1 MEGVLATSKR
11 DLIKLKN
18 GYFVF
23 DLYGERDGFGGD
35 QRVGADKDPNS
46 FQFYL
51 PPLNEMG
58 FSDHYNQCLVRIRK
72 AGFYSSGDLCVNQQ
86 IFSYS
91 TSQTISPVYITL
103 DSDIKSR
110 NKHQICNNQA
120 SAVFSDPSKLN
131 HGLSEVLK
139 FESHNRGVSL
149 GASDGIA
156 VNDTKGTVED
166 VEIGATAGVRQVK
179 KTSNGYYCDNSKTT
193 IFDNGVLCA
202 NPFGTIVTFRTRD
215 KESSSDCVL
224 TTPTADTQAG
234 NIQQLFVQLEIQML
248 PNP

>member
-18 GYFVF
+18 GYFLF
-23 DLYGERDGFGGD
+23 DLYGQRDGFGGD
-35 QRVGADKDPNS
+35 QRVGADKDPNA
-46 FQFYL
+46 FKFYL

-58 FSDHYNQCLVRIRK
+58 FSDHYNQCLIRIRK
-72 AGFYSSGDLCVNQQ
+72 AGFYSSGDTCVNQQ
-86 IFSYS
+86 IFEYS
-91 TSQTISPVYITL
+91 GSSQFSPVYITL
-103 DSDIKSR
+103 DSDIKTR

-120 SAVFSDPSKLN
+120 DPVHNDPLKLN

-139 FESHNRGVSL
+139 FESHNRGVAL
-149 GASDGIA
+149 GASDGITA
-156 VNDTKGTVED
+156 VNAKGTVED
-166 VEIGATAGVRQVK
+166 VEIGATNGVRQVK
-179 KTSNGYYCDNSKTT
+179 KASNGYYCDNSKTT

-215 KESSSDCVL
+215 KESNADCVL
-224 TTPTADTQAG
+224 TTPTNDTDTG
-234 NIQQLFVQLEIQML
+234 NIQQLFVQLEVQML